1 MRGRHSYKW
10 DEEKEIER
18 EKERGGEETK
28 LTPKPQEAALTNGA
42 VPQPT
47 STVL

>member
-1 MRGRHSYKW
+1 MGDGEGKS
-10 DEEKEIER
+10 
-18 EKERGGEETK
+18 KERGEGETE
-28 LTPKPQEAALTNGA
+28 LTQKPQEAALTNGA